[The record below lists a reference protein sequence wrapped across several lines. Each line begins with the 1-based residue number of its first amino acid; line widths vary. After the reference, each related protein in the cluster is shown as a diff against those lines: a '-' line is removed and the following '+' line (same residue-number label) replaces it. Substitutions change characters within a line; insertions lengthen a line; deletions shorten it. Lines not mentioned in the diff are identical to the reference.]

1 MAETGT
7 IFDGIWS
14 EDYHGDRWIYAATR
28 ETPKCL
34 NVPQARVVDEDG
46 VGETPFGTLTYP
58 RPLTPAECER
68 HGLRFICQLDALDD
82 LGNDCTLPREV
93 ARADDPGEPFSQM
106 EKDVLGAA
114 VDAGL
119 LTPAEVRQIR
129 RLSTDGRYE
138 QVRMVL
144 ELMSASMVEMALAQY
159 KAPQMAGARR

>member
-14 EDYHGDRWIYAATR
+14 EDYSGDRWVYAATR

-46 VGETPFGTLTYP
+46 VGETPLGTLTYP
-58 RPLTPAECER
+58 RQLTPSECER
-68 HGLRFICQLDALDD
+68 YGLRFLYRLAALD

-129 RLSTDGRYE
+129 RLPSGLRGE
-138 QVRMVL
+138 QVQTVL